1 MVKLL
6 KVKNIMKIRKQY
18 LIIAGV
24 VIIIL
29 LVVIYWFFGRKNVS
43 NNQALIISP
52 TEAVIP
58 TIDSSVIVDLT
69 STTAGKEVLL
79 SINKIP
85 SGTNT
90 IDYELSYQTAQQG
103 LQGVIGTI
111 TITNDSSYKKTITL
125 GTCSSGKC
133 VYHQVVG
140 KIKLTLKFTGEYGD
154 KIFEKE
160 YGI

>member
-1 MVKLL
+1 
-6 KVKNIMKIRKQY
+6 MKIKKQY

-24 VIIIL
+24 VVFL
-29 LVVIYWFFGRKNVS
+29 LVISFWFFGRKNNS
-43 NNQALIISP
+43 NNQTSTISP

-58 TIDSSVIVDLT
+58 TIDSSVAVDLT

-90 IDYELSYQTAQQG
+90 IDYELSYQTTQQG

-111 TITNDSSYKKTITL
+111 TITNDSSYNKTITL

-133 VYHQVVG
+133 VYHQVLG